1 MNKIDEILEQLKGQ
15 QPVIDDPDALT
26 ERIMESLPEQEAK
39 PESVEAKPTATA
51 EGAKPESVE
60 AQLAEMR
67 RQNCRTQTVPL
78 WRWLSIA
85 ASILLITGIGLH
97 GQLFN
102 RTRPVAQSGT
112 SNHSIGHVQSVNRTC
127 SVVQSDT
134 FSCPIGHVQLSNR
147 TRSVVQSGT
156 VNQSIGAPQP
166 PHRGAPVE
174 EPATP
179 DSDPN
184 LHYASNE
191 LTKDT
196 VPYQDPARVDS
207 FIARLA
213 AYYDVRQGE
222 LECTQPAGSNIAS
235 CVYVFP
241 DKQEINVFNRLL
253 QVACWYS
260 DETPGYFLNFSH
272 QQFFFELKDMRKQ
285 LKYRWI
291 AERINGKILLYGTHA
306 PLGTKESSACYQE
319 YRDELMH
326 INSINHKTKEI

>member
-1 MNKIDEILEQLKGQ
+1 MNKIDDILEQLKGQ
-15 QPVIDDPDALT
+15 RPVIDDPDELT
-26 ERIMESLPEQEAK
+26 ERIMESLPEQEAQ
-39 PESVEAKPTATA
+39 PTATT
-51 EGAKPESVE
+51 EGTKPG
-60 AQLAEMR
+60 MR
-67 RQNCRTQTVPL
+67 RQNRHTQTVPL

-85 ASILLITGIGLH
+85 ASILLIIGIGLH
-97 GQLFN
+97 YAWN
-102 RTRPVAQSGT
+102 ESPRSIAQSST
-112 SNHSIGHVQSVNRTC
+112 VDSTTEHAR
-127 SVVQSDT
+127 
-134 FSCPIGHVQLSNR
+134 LSNR
-147 TRSVVQSGT
+147 ARLINQSGT
-156 VNQSIGAPQP
+156 VNQSIGHGQSINRGAPTTSSGRPNHLIGAPQP

-222 LECTQPAGSNIAS
+222 LECTQPAGSNVVS
-235 CVYVFP
+235 SVYVFP

-272 QQFFFELKDMRKQ
+272 QQFFFELKDLRRQ
-285 LKYRWI
+285 LQYRWI
-291 AERINGKILLYGTHA
+291 ADRINGKILLYGTHA

-326 INSINHKTKEI
+326 TKSIRTKTLDI